1 MLPILHFTY
10 ADPHSDLPNIQ
21 VERKAHFNL
30 FIPRL
35 TKSGYHFVQNFDFQQ
50 NDLQFG
56 LENYLSDLS
65 IFHFSGHAGMSEI
78 VLEDGSAFIK
88 GLAAQMARALSE
100 APLPRLVLVFLNGC
114 STGFMTD
121 ALLGAGVPVV
131 IGTSAP
137 VNDRKAADFSIAF
150 YTELLKG
157 KTLLESFDRAVEL
170 LNTID
175 ANIEIHRGIQAADTD
190 EDAPLWGIF
199 FKEDKKNMLDWRIP
213 QPPNYK
219 GSDGQETYEINSHIR
234 PAIYHALLIAG
245 DNNIRMLEELRA
257 KGEDIDESINSN
269 LLLGFPGPISCHM
282 ARLLEPDPNGKLSK
296 NELYPR
302 HLENIYNLY
311 QSLSELMFLVMIS
324 QLWDICLGEDDE
336 PSGPD
341 PGPRLPVEN
350 SAIHDQLELIRG
362 FFSTTRRDRRYFD
375 YIPRIRAIR
384 QIFDIAEK
392 KYFIEELETLKR
404 DLENDQDFIAC
415 YHSFNKLREDLK
427 NNNYLN
433 FAIAEWETKCEEA
446 EKNLGYFIQKISF
459 CARYDFAILKNIEL
473 NFPRYKQRPS
483 YTYRLLKFP
492 KNGNKTYK
500 SYSPVMDGFTS
511 VKSVVMLKTE
521 TIQKGGQNLSGQINL
536 YPFMVDNNVD
546 DPRGTEGDVIIYS
559 HFDKIT
565 GNYKFEEALRLES
578 MRDIRT
584 DNSLFNDIHASINA
598 FSNALFGSDI
608 QSLNS

>member
-1 MLPILHFTY
+1 
-10 ADPHSDLPNIQ
+10 
-21 VERKAHFNL
+21 
-30 FIPRL
+30 
-35 TKSGYHFVQNFDFQQ
+35 
-50 NDLQFG
+50 
-56 LENYLSDLS
+56 
-65 IFHFSGHAGMSEI
+65 MSEI
-78 VLEDGSAFIK
+78 VLDDGSAFIK

-100 APLPRLVLVFLNGC
+100 KPMPRLVLAFLNGC

-121 ALLGAGVPVV
+121 ALLNAGVPVV

-137 VNDRKAADFSIAF
+137 VNDSKAADFSNAF
-150 YTELLKG
+150 YTELVKG
-157 KTLLESFDRAVEL
+157 KTLLESFDKAVEIL
-170 LNTID
+170 HTTDPGID
-175 ANIEIHRGIQAADTD
+175 IHRGIKPADFD

-199 FKEDKKNMLDWRIP
+199 NKKDKANLLDWRIP
-213 QPPNYK
+213 QPPNYM
-219 GSDGQETYEINSHIR
+219 GNGGREAYQINSHIR
-234 PAIYHALLIAG
+234 PAIYHALLTAG
-245 DNNIRMLEELRA
+245 DRSIQDLEERRA
-257 KGEDIDESINSN
+257 EGEDIDEEINKN
-269 LLLGFPGPISCHM
+269 LLSGFPGLISCHM
-282 ARLLEPDPNGKLSK
+282 ARLLEPDPEDKLGR
-296 NELYPR
+296 NELYPK

-311 QSLSELMFLVMIS
+311 QSLSELMFLVMLS
-324 QLWDICLGEDDE
+324 QLWDICLGDDDE
-336 PSGPD
+336 QSGPEQ
-341 PGPRLPVEN
+341 GPRLPVEN
-350 SAIHDQLELIRG
+350 SAIKDQLELIRD

-384 QIFDIAEK
+384 QIFDKAEK
-392 KYFIEELETLKR
+392 QYFIEELETLKK
-404 DLENDQDFIAC
+404 DLESDEDFIAC
-415 YHSFNKLREDLK
+415 YESFNKLREELK
-427 NNNYLN
+427 NNSYLN
-433 FAIAEWETKCEEA
+433 FSIADWEAKCEEA

-500 SYSPVMDGFTS
+500 PYSPVMDGFTS

-521 TIQKGGQNLSGQINL
+521 TIQKGGQSLSGQINL

-546 DPRGTEGDVIIYS
+546 DPRVTEGDVIIYS

-598 FSNALFGSDI
+598 FSHALFGSDI
-608 QSLNS
+608 QTLNS

>member
-10 ADPHSDLPNIQ
+10 ADPHSDLPNIKR
-21 VERKAHFNL
+21 ERKAHFEL
-30 FIPRL
+30 FVPGL
-35 TKSGYHFVQNFDFQQ
+35 TKSGYHFVQNADFQL

-56 LENYLSDLS
+56 LKNYLTDLS

-78 VLEDGSAFIK
+78 ALEDGSAFIK

-100 APLPRLVLVFLNGC
+100 KPMPRLVLVFLNGC

-121 ALLGAGVPVV
+121 ALLNAGVPVV

-137 VNDRKAADFSIAF
+137 VNDSKAADFSIAF

-157 KTLLESFDRAVEL
+157 RSLLESFDRAVDIL
-170 LNTID
+170 HTTAPGID
-175 ANIEIHRGIQAADTD
+175 IQRGIQPADMD
-190 EDAPLWGIF
+190 ENAPLWGIF
-199 FKEDKKNMLDWRIP
+199 HEKDKTNLLDWRIP
-213 QPPNYK
+213 QPPKYIGN
-219 GSDGQETYEINSHIR
+219 DGKEAYEINSHIR
-234 PAIYHALLIAG
+234 PAIYHALLTAG
-245 DNNIRMLEELRA
+245 DRNIQDLEKRRA
-257 KGEDIDESINSN
+257 EGEDIDEDINNN

-282 ARLLEPDPNGKLSK
+282 AQLLEPDPIGKLSK
-296 NELYPR
+296 NELYPK

-311 QSLSELMFLVMIS
+311 QSLSELMFLVMLS
-324 QLWDICLGEDDE
+324 QLWDICLVDDARQ
-336 PSGPD
+336 PD
-341 PGPRLPVEN
+341 TDHGPRLPVET
-350 SAIHDQLELIRG
+350 SEIKDQLGLIRD

-384 QIFDIAEK
+384 QIFDKAGK
-392 KYFIEELETLKR
+392 QYFIEELETLKK

-415 YHSFNKLREDLK
+415 YHFFNQLREDLK
-427 NNNYLN
+427 NSKYLN
-433 FAIAEWETKCEEA
+433 FSIPDWEPKCEEA

-483 YTYRLLKFP
+483 YTYSLLKFP
-492 KNGNKTYK
+492 KNGNTAYK

-521 TIQKGGQNLSGQINL
+521 TIQKGGQSLSGQINL

-546 DPRGTEGDVIIYS
+546 NPRATVGDVIIYS
-559 HFDKIT
+559 HFDKVT
-565 GNYKFEEALRLES
+565 GNYKFEEALSLES
-578 MRDIRT
+578 MRDIRK

-598 FSNALFGSDI
+598 FSHALFGSDI
-608 QSLNS
+608 HSLNS